1 MAKRSDGADGATI
14 IKKYANRRLYNTA
27 SSSYITLDDLARMT
41 REGIEFKVIDAKSGE
56 DITRSILTQ
65 IIMEEEASGGEQM
78 LPTSFLRQLIG
89 MYGNSMQAMMPGY
102 LEAMMEH
109 FRDNQAK
116 VAEALHARAGSNPF
130 AKMAETNLAMMR
142 AATDALMPKRPETS
156 RASEPA
162 PSSKSDELG
171 ELRAQMAAMQKKLD
185 ELGK

>member
-1 MAKRSDGADGATI
+1 MAKRDSADGATI

-27 SSSYITLDDLARMT
+27 SSSYITLDDLSRMT
-41 REGIEFKVIDAKSGE
+41 REGVEFKVIDAKSGE
-56 DITRSILTQ
+56 DITRAILTQ
-65 IIMEEEASGGEQM
+65 IIMEEESSGGEQM

-142 AATDALMPKRPETS
+142 AATDALMPKRAE
-156 RASEPA
+156 RARPSEP
-162 PSSKSDELG
+162 SKSDELG